1 MPEDNEIV
9 IYKRGEVIPASIPKR
24 IPPELLQIIAL
35 DDLRVVAS
43 RVEVAASRVANT
55 LTPTTRF
62 VDLARSS
69 TRAGGWL
76 TVLYKS
82 GAGQLEQ
89 FHIRSPNT
97 DFRIL
102 IAVDMRGFF
111 AKTYDEI
118 RQISQ
123 HSPEISA
130 FAELDENGDP
140 TGHYVASIR
149 DIPYESSI
157 WVRVQNTGA
166 SPVTFSQLFAKY
178 IIKGE

>member
-1 MPEDNEIV
+1 MPEEDEIV
-9 IYKRGEVIPASIPKR
+9 IYKRGEVTPASIPKR

-35 DDLRVVAS
+35 DDLK
-43 RVEVAASRVANT
+43 VAASRVASI

-69 TRAGGWL
+69 LGPARAL

-97 DFRIL
+97 DFGIL
-102 IAVDMRGFF
+102 IAVDMRSFL

-149 DIPYESSI
+149 DILYEKSI
-157 WVRVQNTGA
+157 WVRVQNTGSA
-166 SPVTFSQLFAKY
+166 PVTFSQLFAKY
-178 IIKGE
+178 TIKE